1 MLISQEK
8 LDNKFYA
15 RFSESSQ
22 VTKVSVFE
30 EVNLNIRK
38 QTLCLCKAFIKMRTK
53 SVR

>member
-8 LDNKFYA
+8 LDNKSYA

-38 QTLCLCKAFIKMRTK
+38 QSLCLCKAFIIMRTK